1 MIWEKKWN
9 FFTPLTVT
17 TGFSMKSHLFKLS
30 MRKKCLA
37 NVNIFYSGEQEGL
50 ACAEEVKVKVKT
62 REKR

>member
-50 ACAEEVKVKVKT
+50 A
-62 REKR
+62 